1 MLEQAEQRRGEARE
15 IFLQALNC
23 TTVRAAVERSVR
35 CEDGVLTIAGL
46 EYVLARHGEVCVV
59 SLGKAG
65 ATLFD
70 AVDALLP
77 REMKRRAVVSAPLPP
92 VRMDAGVAYFAG
104 GHPEPNAASMAAARA
119 ALDAVSQ
126 CVDNALVLFLISGGA
141 SAMCELPLWD
151 EVTLQDVVLMNR
163 LLIACGAPIAEV
175 NCVRKHLSRVKGGR
189 LAVAAGGRE
198 KITLLVSDVPNDAL
212 DSLGSGPSLAD
223 NSTVEDCLAVMQRYG
238 LMERMPSAIRR
249 RLDEGLAETPKPG
262 HVAFRSAMTTVLLG
276 NGSVLEQAGAVARGF
291 GYLVDIDNCC
301 DDWSCED
308 AAKYLLARLEALR
321 GRGRKVCL
329 LSGGEVTIRLP
340 EKVGVGG
347 RNLQFCLYCAAQGLA
362 EGMTVLS
369 AGTDGVDGNSPAAGA
384 VVDGTTIAR
393 GNDLGLDVQTYLHD
407 FDAYSYFAPLGDAIV
422 TGPTGNNLRDVRV
435 LLWDEDAR

>member
-1 MLEQAEQRRGEARE
+1 
-15 IFLQALNC
+15 
-23 TTVRAAVERSVR
+23 
-35 CEDGVLTIAGL
+35 
-46 EYVLARHGEVCVV
+46 
-59 SLGKAG
+59 
-65 ATLFD
+65 
-70 AVDALLP
+70 
-77 REMKRRAVVSAPLPP
+77 
-92 VRMDAGVAYFAG
+92 
-104 GHPEPNAASMAAARA
+104 
-119 ALDAVSQ
+119 
-126 CVDNALVLFLISGGA
+126 
-141 SAMCELPLWD
+141 
-151 EVTLQDVVLMNR
+151 MNR

-223 NSTVEDCLAVMQRYG
+223 SSTVEDCLAVMQRHG

-249 RLDEGLAETPKPG
+249 RLDEGLSETPKPG
-262 HVAFRSAMTTVLLG
+262 HVAFRSTVTTVLLG
-276 NGSVLEQAGAVARGF
+276 NGSVLEQAGAVARGL

-347 RNLQFCLYCAAQGLA
+347 RNLQFCLYCVAQGLA